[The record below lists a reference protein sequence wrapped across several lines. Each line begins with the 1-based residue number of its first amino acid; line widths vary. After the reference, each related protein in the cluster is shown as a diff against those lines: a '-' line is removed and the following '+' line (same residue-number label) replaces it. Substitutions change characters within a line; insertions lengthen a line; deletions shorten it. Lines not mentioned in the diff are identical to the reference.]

1 MKVEINI
8 DKSLDEEKIVIHARE
23 MNKEILSLKE
33 SLENNQPNILMG
45 FFDGKLEFID
55 SENIIRVYANDK
67 KVYAVSQDKTYLL
80 RLALYQVEQ
89 RLDPK
94 KFVRISNS
102 EIINLKKTKNFDLS
116 YIGTISCQ
124 MVNGDVCY
132 VSKRTL
138 KKVKEI
144 LGI

>member
-1 MKVEINI
+1 MKVEIKI
-8 DKSLDEEKIVIHARE
+8 DQSLDEEKIVIYARE
-23 MNKEILSLKE
+23 ISKEILALKE
-33 SLENNQPNILMG
+33 SLENNQANVLTG
-45 FFDGKLEFID
+45 FFDDKLEFID
-55 SENIIRVYANDK
+55 PENIIRVYANEK
-67 KVYAVSQDKTYLL
+67 KVYAVCSNKTYLL

-116 YIGTISCQ
+116 YIGTISCA

-132 VSKRTL
+132 VSKRSL

>member
-8 DKSLDEEKIVIHARE
+8 DKTLDEEKIVIYARE
-23 MNKEILSLKE
+23 ISKEILALKE
-33 SLENNQPNILMG
+33 SLENNQANVLTG
-45 FFDGKLEFID
+45 FFDDKLEFID
-55 SENIIRVYANDK
+55 PDNIIRVYANEK

-116 YIGTISCQ
+116 YIGTISCA

-132 VSKRTL
+132 VSKRSL

>member
-1 MKVEINI
+1 MKVEIKI
-8 DKSLDEEKIVIHARE
+8 DQSLDEVKIVIYARE
-23 MNKEILSLKE
+23 ISKEILSLKE
-33 SLENNQPNILMG
+33 SLENNQANVLTG
-45 FFDGKLEFID
+45 FFDDKLEFID
-55 SENIIRVYANDK
+55 PENIIRVYANEK
-67 KVYAVSQDKTYLL
+67 KVYAVCSNKTYLL